1 MTSLSK
7 YNQFNYYKIMGDN
20 YVVVQWPES
29 QELMG
34 LDDFKD
40 NSFLINDEKGID
52 IYGSSAYFVNADWYN
67 AVLNND

>member
-1 MTSLSK
+1 
-7 YNQFNYYKIMGDN
+7 
-20 YVVVQWPES
+20 
-29 QELMG
+29 MG

-67 AVLNND
+67 AILNND